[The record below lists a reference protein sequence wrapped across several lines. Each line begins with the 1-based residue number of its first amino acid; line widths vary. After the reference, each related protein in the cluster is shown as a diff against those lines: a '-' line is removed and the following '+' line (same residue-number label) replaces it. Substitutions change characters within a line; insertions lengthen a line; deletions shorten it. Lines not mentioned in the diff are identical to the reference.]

1 MPSAEAWETCDDG
14 VILRV
19 RVIPRSS
26 RCAIVGVHGGSLRVR
41 LTAPPVEGKA
51 NTQCLQILSEW
62 LGCRPGRLEIRSG
75 AASREKRILLRAV
88 SLESLRHALDALP
101 APPADHPRSEKA

>member
-1 MPSAEAWETCDDG
+1 MPASKAWETCDDG

-19 RVIPRSS
+19 RVIPRAS
-26 RCAIVGVHGGSLRVR
+26 RCAVVGVQGNFLRVR

-62 LGCRPGRLEIRSG
+62 LGCRPSQLEIRSG
-75 AASREKRILLRAV
+75 AGSREKRILLRQV
-88 SLESLRHALDALP
+88 SPESLRRALEEMSPL
-101 APPADHPRSEKA
+101 